1 MVCYESSWLIF
12 VKAILINDISTKEF
26 FKIICKPDV
35 KISPSVFHW
44 WESHQVE
51 IPALART
58 LGLPSST
65 IDQGFIDRLIVS
77 EHSVR
82 NISVRHCPTCIE
94 HNYHSPFFQLSWLAA
109 CPWHNVPLEE
119 CRTCSSFLNGCS
131 ADKIKSGALVSKCI
145 HITKLRANVF
155 PLVTLPEKI
164 VESMGRWSEAT
175 VAWLRAAQA
184 LGLEDVWDLM
194 SRSPSIAWN
203 KKLFLYFRFIE
214 QRVGFATFD
223 IAAPFCKVKH
233 VMLPTLR
240 ERKHE
245 GGTDY
250 SDKQDLMASF
260 RSMRR
265 YFYKTFVHSHKKCF
279 NTIRQ
284 LDVMQSS
291 KLDLTVCCGCVI
303 AYLSWL
309 MSYSEFFR
317 IAEVVRKTSPAVK
330 DEEIWDVELQRRSN
344 REILTM
350 AFIKFN
356 DIWAA
361 LELYVECVPKC
372 STLVVYK
379 DHIRNNFL
387 SPLNFTFSSSRSSD
401 ALMGCTR
408 YYCVAD
414 EFLKQKNS
422 LRCSRRDRKP
432 LVFLDEKYFPDYD
445 AISIAPSRIFV
456 LADRSKFYKIVG
468 YVNI

>member
-1 MVCYESSWLIF
+1 MACYESSWLIF
-12 VKAILINDISTKEF
+12 VKAILINDINTNEF
-26 FKIICKPDV
+26 CKIICKPDV
-35 KISPSVFHW
+35 KVSPSIFHW

-51 IPALART
+51 IPVLART
-58 LGLPSST
+58 LGLPFST
-65 IDQGFIDRLIVS
+65 IDQGFIDRLILS
-77 EHSVR
+77 EHRAR
-82 NISVRHCPTCIE
+82 NINVRHCPSCIE

-109 CPWHNVPLEE
+109 CPWHNEPLEE
-119 CRTCSSFLNGCS
+119 CRTCSSFLNGRS
-131 ADKIKSGALVSKCI
+131 ADKIKSGALVSKCV
-145 HITKLRANVF
+145 HINKLQATVF

-164 VESMGRWSEAT
+164 LESMGRWSEAT

-184 LGLEDVWDLM
+184 LGLEDIWDLM
-194 SRSPSIAWN
+194 SRSPSLAWN

-223 IAAPFCKVKH
+223 IPVPCCKVKY
-233 VMLPTLR
+233 VMLHNLPER
-240 ERKHE
+240 EYE

-250 SDKQDLMASF
+250 SDKQDLMASL
-260 RSMRR
+260 RSIRR
-265 YFYKTFVHSHKKCF
+265 YFYRTFVRGHKKCF

-303 AYLSWL
+303 AYFAWL

-317 IAEVVRKTSPAVK
+317 IAEVVGKISTTVK
-330 DEEIWDVELQRRSN
+330 DEELLDVELQRRSN

-361 LELYVECVPKC
+361 LELYVECVPRC

-379 DHIRNNFL
+379 DQVRNNFL
-387 SPLNFTFSSSRSSD
+387 NPLNFTFSSSRSSD
-401 ALMGCTR
+401 ALLGSTR

-414 EFLKQKNS
+414 DFLKQKNS
-422 LRCSRRDRKP
+422 LRCSRRDRKQQ
-432 LVFLDEKYFPDYD
+432 VVLDEKYFPDYD

-456 LADRSKFYKIVG
+456 LADRAKPYKIVG
-468 YVNI
+468 YINI